1 MIRKAQKSDVPG
13 ILKIEN
19 DLFPDPWDEQLF
31 IDLLDKEN
39 KYFFVKELN
48 GDLAGYVVF
57 ERIVDEGHITNLGVA
72 KPYQKKGIATQLIGN
87 IIDLAKGMKIGI
99 IFLEVRQGN
108 EAAKRLYSR
117 FGFKE
122 IGKRKAYY
130 PKANEDALILALEI

>member
-1 MIRKAQKSDVPG
+1 VIRKAQKSDVPG